1 MGKMEC
7 PKCGKQKQPWF
18 DLCFACNEKEKQKP
32 KCEVCGVEVN
42 EGHYLCKSHWLEKNE
57 QKKKLNQIDYIKDKK
72 QEEFKE
78 KFEGKYYYNS
88 QKVKS
93 KSELLI
99 CYFLSA
105 NQIQFA
111 YEPLMNIDGELRPD
125 FVLDNGK
132 GNFIILEHFGL
143 EDKEYMDKCNKKAEK
158 YKKFCLENP
167 SFSFVCTQEEDIYD
181 LKDRLGKKLNETP
194 LKRAM
199 WR

>member
-1 MGKMEC
+1 MSKTEC
-7 PKCGKQKQPWF
+7 PKCGKSKQPWF
-18 DLCFACNEKEKQKP
+18 DLCFSCNEKEKQKP
-32 KCEVCGVEVN
+32 TCEVCGVEVQEGWNLCTIHYN
-42 EGHYLCKSHWLEKNE
+42 EKQE
-57 QKKKLNQIDYIKDKK
+57 QKKKLKQIDYVKDKK

-105 NQIQFA
+105 NQVQFA

-125 FVLDNGK
+125 FVIEDSRGH
-132 GNFIILEHFGL
+132 FIILEHFGL
-143 EDKEYMDKCNKKAEK
+143 EDKGYLERCNKKIEK
-158 YKKFCLENP
+158 YKKFCQENTA
-167 SFSFVCTQEEDIYD
+167 FSFVSTKEEDIYD
-181 LKDRLGKKLNETP
+181 LKDKLGKKLNETP